1 MLISINLLL
10 IKNIMDVAQFL
21 RSKFPE
27 AEISFDGEDC
37 NSRLLIVSNDFDG
50 LNTLQRHKLVLN
62 TLKEQ
67 FQTGELHALSLITK
81 SPSETA

>member
-1 MLISINLLL
+1 
-10 IKNIMDVAQFL
+10 MDLAQFL

-37 NSRLLIVSNDFDG
+37 NSKVLMVSNEFEG

-62 TLKEQ
+62 VLKEQ

-81 SPSETA
+81 SPSEIS

>member
-1 MLISINLLL
+1 
-10 IKNIMDVAQFL
+10 MDLAQFL
-21 RSKFPE
+21 RSKFPG

-37 NSRLLIVSNDFDG
+37 NSKVLIVSNEFEG

-62 TLKEQ
+62 FLKEQ

-81 SPSETA
+81 SPSEI

>member
-1 MLISINLLL
+1 MQISINLLQV
-10 IKNIMDVAQFL
+10 KIMDVAQFL
-21 RSKFPE
+21 RSKFPD

-37 NSRLLIVSNDFDG
+37 NSRLLIVSNEFEG